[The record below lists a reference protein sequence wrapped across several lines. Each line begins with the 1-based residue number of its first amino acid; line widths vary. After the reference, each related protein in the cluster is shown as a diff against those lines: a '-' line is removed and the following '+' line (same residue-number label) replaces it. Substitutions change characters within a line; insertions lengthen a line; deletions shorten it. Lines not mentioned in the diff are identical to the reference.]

1 MNFFL
6 ISLVLKIDLSF
17 EVLIKYPHHHH
28 RCSSVFCSSQNST
41 CTLSFFAS
49 SSSGKEVCRLSLVKS
64 SLLKAVVVCFTYPHV
79 WKKSTLF
86 FLFFSSKKKGKRREP
101 FLSQITGT
109 NTTTRNT
116 FDSGEK
122 FLDEDD
128 EPVRRLCL
136 CPLRFLSSERRSKG
150 GAFL

>member
-49 SSSGKEVCRLSLVKS
+49 SSSGKEVCCLSLVKS
-64 SLLKAVVVCFTYPHV
+64 SLFSSCCVFHV
-79 WKKSTLF
+79 PTHVKKSTLF